1 MKLKG
6 IRVPGVKMK
15 DGKVV
20 VQKSYASVS
29 DRLKRG
35 TKQKIVRGK
44 RI

>member
-6 IRVPGVKMK
+6 IRISGVKLK

-20 VQKSYASVS
+20 VQKAYASAS